1 MKKFRFKIKGITY
14 DVEIKSFENNVAEID
29 VNGTTYKVDVDV
41 EVKKTKTPTL
51 LRKEIS
57 RKIGEG
63 KIKKTESTGVTP
75 IKAPLPGSIIKIL
88 VNEGDTIN
96 KGDNLLIMEAM
107 KMENNVLAEKS
118 GIIKT
123 IKVAVGDTVLQNDV
137 LLEIE

>member
-63 KIKKTESTGVTP
+63 KIKKTESTGVTS

-123 IKVAVGDTVLQNDV
+123 IKVAVGDSVLQNDV

>member
-1 MKKFRFKIKGITY
+1 MKKFKFKIKGVTY
-14 DVEIKSFENNVAEID
+14 DVEVKSFENNIAEID
-29 VNGTTYKVDVDV
+29 VNGTIYKVDVDI

-57 RKIGEG
+57 RKVGEG
-63 KIKKTESTGVTP
+63 KIQKSDCLGLTV

-88 VNEGDTIN
+88 VKEGDTIN

-107 KMENNVLAEKS
+107 KMENNVLAEKT
-118 GIIKT
+118 GVIRNLKIG
-123 IKVAVGDTVLQNDV
+123 VGDTVLQNDV